1 MDIEAM
7 DTGGGITML
16 FDKQQQR
23 LRLDA
28 GVDGVAGMAWGLYS
42 DTIAS
47 NGWSTLS
54 MFATPSHNVQNDVK
68 MYAAGYIEGVLTSV
82 RLSQYHANYHQSL
95 LRAEKTWHAL
105 DAIRTELKIAAGFLK
120 LKSNLVP
127 HLMLE
132 ESASSIGGMR

>member
-28 GVDGVAGMAWGLYS
+28 GVDPVAGMAWGLYS

-54 MFATPSHNVQNDVK
+54 MFATPSEAVQNDVK

-82 RLSQYHANYHQSL
+82 RLSQYHANYHHSL

-105 DAIRTELKIAAGFLK
+105 SKIRTELSNILGFLK
-120 LKSNLVP
+120 IKCNFLP
-127 HLMLE
+127 
-132 ESASSIGGMR
+132 R